1 MSVEFKDKWLES
13 FYEDDVRHRLI
24 PSTIDSA
31 LYRKLELLDAA
42 KDESDLRVP
51 PGNRFEHL
59 SGNLNDWCSI
69 RVNKQYRLIFQWVD
83 GVAMNTYL
91 DPHKY

>member
-13 FYEDDVRHRLI
+13 FYEDDVSHRLI
-24 PSTIDSA
+24 SKTIESA
-31 LYRKLELLDAA
+31 LYRKLEILDAA
-42 KDESDLRVP
+42 NEESDLRIP

-59 SGNLNDWCSI
+59 SGNLKGWCSI
-69 RVNKQYRLIFQWVD
+69 RINKQYRLIFQWVD
-83 GVAMNTYL
+83 GVALSTYL